1 MDALGR
7 HLLLELGDCNPET
20 LNDVDF
26 LRDCLCEAARRA
38 GATVVG
44 EAFHRFSPHGVSGVV
59 IISESHLSIHS
70 WPEFG
75 YAAADIF
82 TCGNSTDPLK
92 AAQFMIDKLGSR
104 QPSVTEIKRGMLL
117 KVPVGKGR

>member
-20 LNDVDF
+20 LNDVDI
-26 LRDCLCEAARRA
+26 LRDCLCEAARTA

-82 TCGNSTDPLK
+82 TCGTSTDPLK
-92 AAQFMIDKLGSR
+92 AAQFIIDKLESR
-104 QPSVTEIKRGMLL
+104 QPSVTEMKRGILL